1 MTPEEKLLAMEEI
14 RQTKCRYFRGTDD
27 KDYKVLGEVFTRNV
41 VFGGVEGELHTGRDV
56 VVGLIRDGT
65 EGVKTVHHGHNSEVT
80 IISADEAKAM
90 TSFEDLGFRGTTL
103 CMHGYGR
110 YYETYRREDGA
121 WRIAECKI
129 DRLTIVDNGPM
140 KMNAA

>member
-1 MTPEEKLLAMEEI
+1 
-14 RQTKCRYFRGTDD
+14 
-27 KDYKVLGEVFTRNV
+27 
-41 VFGGVEGELHTGRDV
+41 V

-65 EGVKTVHHGHNSEVT
+65 DGVKTVHHGHNSEVWIDGPDT
-80 IISADEAKAM
+80 ARAITA
-90 TSFEDLGFRGTTL
+90 FEDLGFRGTTL

-129 DRLTIVDNGPM
+129 DRLTVVDNGPV
-140 KMNAA
+140 KFHEPAE